1 MLAYLKNGA
10 SVALDFD
17 DYYIQEEWFGADDT
31 LAFTLPA
38 SHPQLPD
45 MMCQLSLVD
54 KESGQAFLITNVDEG
69 DVKAKIDLDE
79 FREQMFLSYTNGSA
93 TAMATAQQVLPSGWS
108 VQDFSGSTARRTI
121 EAEGATALE
130 ILQKLPDTYGIAVR
144 FDRKT
149 KRVLLRN
156 PDTMAPSG
164 TYLTEELNL
173 RKRPVRSQTSEGFAT
188 RLYAVGKD
196 GVTFASINGGKN
208 YVENH
213 EYSDRVISAY
223 WKDERYTDP
232 QSLLD
237 DAKKKLSDMA
247 KPAQSYEC
255 DVADLA
261 KIDPARFGHLSMEMY
276 QAVTLLDAERGTRL
290 AHRVVQYKRYPH
302 YPEKNVVTLST
313 LPGTISGKVEQS
325 YQAVTNQNSSFQQQ
339 LAANLQ
345 GVAQTIVGAKGG
357 SVKFIQDEKG
367 KPTGI
372 LFMDTEDEAT
382 AKNILRINHMG
393 LAFSNNGSS
402 GPWTQAITIDGGLA
416 NQWIETWQLTASI
429 IVAGILQSR
438 DGKSFWNLDSGELKL
453 NGSFESSQGN
463 SKFIFENGLLQLS
476 ESDDFIFKV
485 FNGTGTGIIHLK
497 SPKNGCLSEVSG
509 KRYAIFDKTDTDD
522 WQRVLSVDYNFESKD
537 ANISLLG
544 KDLSQEGKSKSIAL
558 GWSTLESGH
567 YPCLFINGHSVI
579 HKEYSGDVVC
589 YAADLPALKRISGN
603 EVEFVYSSELKRYVL
618 SAKQKT
624 TFAENQIREPFKL
637 EERSP
642 LYERPQNFD

>member
-10 SVALDFD
+10 SVALDCD

-38 SHPQLPD
+38 DHPQLPD
-45 MMCQLSLVD
+45 MMCQLSLTD
-54 KESGQAFLITNVDEG
+54 KESGQAFLITNIDEG

-93 TAMATAQQVLPSGWS
+93 TALATAQQVLPAGWS
-108 VQDFSGSTARRTI
+108 VQDFSGSTSRRTI

-130 ILQKLPDTYGIAVR
+130 ILQQLPDTYGIAVR

-156 PDTMAPSG
+156 PDAMAPSG

-173 RKRPVRSQTSEGFAT
+173 RKRPVRSQTSESFAT

-196 GVTFASINGGKN
+196 GVTFASINSGKN

-276 QAVTLLDAERGTRL
+276 QAVTLMDAERGTRL
-290 AHRVVQYKRYPH
+290 AHRVVRYKRYPH

-325 YQAVTNQNSSFQQQ
+325 YQAVTNPNSSFQQQ

-393 LAFSNNGSS
+393 LAFSNKGSS

-438 DGKSFWNLDSGELKL
+438 DGKSFWNLETGELVLDGTFSAVKEDYL
-453 NGSFESSQGN
+453 LKMSAAALELLKKGKRCLRIGDVPGDFGGGLEVTSLLDDVNTRTLVSDSSVDIFSDKEIVASLSGN
-463 SKFIFENGLLQLS
+463 INETGMLLLSSKKSQDIGVLMGLLDGINMGLS
-476 ESDDFIFKV
+476 IYGGNPVIRLGGMNVLEKQGDKINLGCTHIQNLNLMWYRLEDYGITV
-485 FNGTGTGIIHLK
+485 LGTPDTVKALNATEVKLK
-497 SPKNGCLSEVSG
+497 
-509 KRYAIFDKTDTDD
+509 
-522 WQRVLSVDYNFESKD
+522 
-537 ANISLLG
+537 
-544 KDLSQEGKSKSIAL
+544 
-558 GWSTLESGH
+558 
-567 YPCLFINGHSVI
+567 
-579 HKEYSGDVVC
+579 
-589 YAADLPALKRISGN
+589 
-603 EVEFVYSSELKRYVL
+603 
-618 SAKQKT
+618 
-624 TFAENQIREPFKL
+624 
-637 EERSP
+637 
-642 LYERPQNFD
+642 

>member
-38 SHPQLPD
+38 DHPQLPD
-45 MMCQLSLVD
+45 MMCQLSLTD
-54 KESGQAFLITNVDEG
+54 KESGQAFLITNIDEG

-93 TAMATAQQVLPSGWS
+93 TALATAQQVLPAGWS

-173 RKRPVRSQTSEGFAT
+173 RKRPVRSQTSESFAT

-196 GVTFASINGGKN
+196 GVTFASINSGKN

-276 QAVTLLDAERGTRL
+276 QAVTLMDAERGTRL

-325 YQAVTNQNSSFQQQ
+325 YQAVTNPNSSFQQQ
-339 LAANLQ
+339 LASNLQ

-367 KPTGI
+367 KPNGI

-393 LAFSNNGSS
+393 LAFSNKGSS

-438 DGKSFWNLDSGELKL
+438 DGKSFWNLETGELVLDGAFTAVK
-453 NGSFESSQGN
+453 GN
-463 SKFIFENGLLQLS
+463 YLLKMSAAAL
-476 ESDDFIFKV
+476 EL
-485 FNGTGTGIIHLK
+485 LK
-497 SPKNGCLSEVSG
+497 SG
-509 KRYAIFDKTDTDD
+509 KRCLRIGDVAGDAGGGLEVTSPLDD
-522 WQRVLSVDYNFESKD
+522 VNTRTLVRNSSVDIFSDKEIV
-537 ANISLLG
+537 ASL
-544 KDLSQEGKSKSIAL
+544 
-558 GWSTLESGH
+558 
-567 YPCLFINGHSVI
+567 
-579 HKEYSGDVVC
+579 SGDINETGMLLLSSKKSQDISVLMGLLDGINMGLSIYGGNPVIRLGGMNVLEKQGDKINLGC
-589 YAADLPALKRISGN
+589 THIQNLNLIWYRLEDYGITVLGTPDTVKALN
-603 EVEFVYSSELKRYVL
+603 ATEVKLK
-618 SAKQKT
+618 
-624 TFAENQIREPFKL
+624 
-637 EERSP
+637 
-642 LYERPQNFD
+642 

>member
-38 SHPQLPD
+38 GHPQLPD

-93 TAMATAQQVLPSGWS
+93 TALATAQQVLPSGWS

-156 PDTMAPSG
+156 PDNMAPSG

-173 RKRPVRSQTSEGFAT
+173 RKRPVRSESSENFAT
-188 RLYAVGKD
+188 RLYAVGKG

-276 QAVTLLDAERGTRL
+276 QAVTLMDAERGTRL

-325 YQAVTNQNSSFQQQ
+325 YQAVTNPNSSFQQQ
-339 LAANLQ
+339 LASNLQ

-367 KPTGI
+367 KPIGV
-372 LFMDTEDEAT
+372 LFMDTYNEAT
-382 AKNILRINHMG
+382 AKNIIRINHMG
-393 LAFSNNGSS
+393 LAFSNKGSS

-438 DGKSFWNLDSGELKL
+438 DGKSFWNLETGELNLNGVFKNEDEEGFSVMMDAGQFDMYYKDTLVGRVGTTSSNSVGGSAQYYSFEKQNGQAKYSSRSDHFGHHVNREGTLQSLGSLTNLGYGGGLSLLSLNMAHGMMMNFRESQEPEISLDRKIVAESRDGKL
-453 NGSFESSQGN
+453 NVYAE
-463 SKFIFENGLLQLS
+463 KINGKEAGWILLQ
-476 ESDDFIFKV
+476 DY
-485 FNGTGTGIIHLK
+485 GI
-497 SPKNGCLSEVSG
+497 
-509 KRYAIFDKTDTDD
+509 
-522 WQRVLSVDYNFESKD
+522 
-537 ANISLLG
+537 
-544 KDLSQEGKSKSIAL
+544 
-558 GWSTLESGH
+558 
-567 YPCLFINGHSVI
+567 
-579 HKEYSGDVVC
+579 
-589 YAADLPALKRISGN
+589 
-603 EVEFVYSSELKRYVL
+603 YVL
-618 SAKQKT
+618 GSTDASA
-624 TFAENQIREPFKL
+624 FSGVPIRK
-637 EERSP
+637 EEVAP
-642 LYERPQNFD
+642 

>member
-31 LAFTLPA
+31 LAFTLPTD
-38 SHPQLPD
+38 HPQLPD
-45 MMCQLSLVD
+45 MICQLSLVD
-54 KESGQAFLITNVDEG
+54 KESGQAFLITNIDEG

-93 TAMATAQQVLPSGWS
+93 TALATAQQVLPAGWS
-108 VQDFSGSTARRTI
+108 VQDFSGSTTRRTI

-156 PDTMAPSG
+156 PDIMAPSG

-173 RKRPVRSQTSEGFAT
+173 RKRPVRSQTSESFAT

-196 GVTFASINGGKN
+196 GVTFASINSGKN

-223 WKDERYTDP
+223 WKDERYTAP

-237 DAKKKLSDMA
+237 DAKKKLSEMA

-261 KIDPARFGHLSMEMY
+261 KIDPTRFGHLSMEMY
-276 QAVTLLDAERGTRL
+276 QAVTLMDAERGTRL

-302 YPEKNVVTLST
+302 YPEKNTVTLST

-325 YQAVTNQNSSFQQQ
+325 YQAVTNPNSSFQQQ

-367 KPTGI
+367 KPIGV

-393 LAFSNNGSS
+393 LAFSNKGSS

-438 DGKSFWNLDSGELKL
+438 DGKSFWNLETGELVLDGAFTAVKGDYL
-453 NGSFESSQGN
+453 LKMSAAALELLKSEKRCLRIGDVPGDFGGGLEVASPLDDVNTRTLVSNSSVNIFSDEEIAASLRGDIN
-463 SKFIFENGLLQLS
+463 ETGMLLLRSKKSQDIGVLMGLLDGINMGLS
-476 ESDDFIFKV
+476 IYGGNPVIRLGGMNVLEKQGDKINLGCTHIQNLNLMWYRLEDYGITV
-485 FNGTGTGIIHLK
+485 LGTPDTVKALNATEVKLK
-497 SPKNGCLSEVSG
+497 
-509 KRYAIFDKTDTDD
+509 
-522 WQRVLSVDYNFESKD
+522 
-537 ANISLLG
+537 
-544 KDLSQEGKSKSIAL
+544 
-558 GWSTLESGH
+558 
-567 YPCLFINGHSVI
+567 
-579 HKEYSGDVVC
+579 
-589 YAADLPALKRISGN
+589 
-603 EVEFVYSSELKRYVL
+603 
-618 SAKQKT
+618 
-624 TFAENQIREPFKL
+624 
-637 EERSP
+637 
-642 LYERPQNFD
+642 

>member
-10 SVALDFD
+10 SVAMDFD

-38 SHPQLPD
+38 DHPQLPD
-45 MMCQLSLVD
+45 MMCQLSLTD
-54 KESGQAFLITNVDEG
+54 KESGQAFLITNIDEG

-93 TAMATAQQVLPSGWS
+93 TALATAQQVLPAGWS

-196 GVTFASINGGKN
+196 GVTFASINSGKN

-213 EYSDRVISAY
+213 EYSERVISAY

-276 QAVTLLDAERGTRL
+276 QAVTLMDAERGTRL

-325 YQAVTNQNSSFQQQ
+325 YQAVTNPNSSFQQQ

-367 KPTGI
+367 KPIGV

-393 LAFSNNGSS
+393 LAFSNKGSS

-438 DGKSFWNLDSGELKL
+438 DGKSFWNLDTGEIVLDGTFTAVKGDYLLKMSAAAL
-453 NGSFESSQGN
+453 ELLKKGKRCLRIGDVPGDFGGGLEVTSPLDDVNTRTLVSDSSVDIFSDKEIVASLRGDIN
-463 SKFIFENGLLQLS
+463 ETGMLLLSSKKSQDIGVLMGLLDGINMGISIYGGNPVIRLGGMNVLEKQGDKINLGCTHIQNLNLMWYRL
-476 ESDDFIFKV
+476 EDYGITV
-485 FNGTGTGIIHLK
+485 LGTPDTVKALNATEVKLK
-497 SPKNGCLSEVSG
+497 
-509 KRYAIFDKTDTDD
+509 
-522 WQRVLSVDYNFESKD
+522 
-537 ANISLLG
+537 
-544 KDLSQEGKSKSIAL
+544 
-558 GWSTLESGH
+558 
-567 YPCLFINGHSVI
+567 
-579 HKEYSGDVVC
+579 
-589 YAADLPALKRISGN
+589 
-603 EVEFVYSSELKRYVL
+603 
-618 SAKQKT
+618 
-624 TFAENQIREPFKL
+624 
-637 EERSP
+637 
-642 LYERPQNFD
+642 

>member
-10 SVALDFD
+10 SVALNFD

-38 SHPQLPD
+38 DHPQLPD
-45 MMCQLSLVD
+45 MMCQLSLTD
-54 KESGQAFLITNVDEG
+54 KESGQAFLITNIDEG

-93 TAMATAQQVLPSGWS
+93 TALATAQQVLPAGWS

-144 FDRKT
+144 FDRRT

-156 PDTMAPSG
+156 PDAMAPSG

-173 RKRPVRSQTSEGFAT
+173 RKRPVRSQSSESFAT

-196 GVTFASINGGKN
+196 GVTFASINSGKN

-237 DAKKKLSDMA
+237 DAKKKLSEMA

-276 QAVTLLDAERGTRL
+276 QAVTLMDAERGTRL

-325 YQAVTNQNSSFQQQ
+325 YQAVTNPNSSFQQQ

-367 KPTGI
+367 KPTGV

-429 IVAGILQSR
+429 IVAGVLQSR
-438 DGKSFWNLDSGELKL
+438 DGKSFWNLDTGEISL
-453 NGSFESSQGN
+453 NGEMNSYGKLLESETRHRIFKGGFASYLDGKVAFYAELRKN
-463 SKFIFENGLLQLS
+463 SNGKNSSAIVLYENGKPSVEIEPSVIRFLS
-476 ESDDFIFKV
+476 EDSAGGTIFSVKGLSLVSYGKV
-485 FNGTGTGIIHLK
+485 FAGCGADRMPFIDVEKFNFQGKTAKWELGNDGKYHLI
-497 SPKNGCLSEVSG
+497 
-509 KRYAIFDKTDTDD
+509 AI
-522 WQRVLSVDYNFESKD
+522 
-537 ANISLLG
+537 
-544 KDLSQEGKSKSIAL
+544 
-558 GWSTLESGH
+558 
-567 YPCLFINGHSVI
+567 
-579 HKEYSGDVVC
+579 
-589 YAADLPALKRISGN
+589 
-603 EVEFVYSSELKRYVL
+603 
-618 SAKQKT
+618 
-624 TFAENQIREPFKL
+624 
-637 EERSP
+637 
-642 LYERPQNFD
+642 

>member
-38 SHPQLPD
+38 DHPQLPD
-45 MMCQLSLVD
+45 MMCQLSLTD
-54 KESGQAFLITNVDEG
+54 KESGQAFLITNIDEG

-93 TAMATAQQVLPSGWS
+93 TAMATAQQVLPAGWS

-144 FDRKT
+144 FDRRT

-173 RKRPVRSQTSEGFAT
+173 RKRPVRSQTSESFAT

-196 GVTFASINGGKN
+196 GVTFASINSGKN

-237 DAKKKLSDMA
+237 DAKKKLSEMA

-325 YQAVTNQNSSFQQQ
+325 YQAVTNPNSSFQQQ

-382 AKNILRINHMG
+382 AKNIIRINHMG
-393 LAFSNNGSS
+393 LAFSNKGSS

-438 DGKSFWNLDSGELKL
+438 DGKSFWNLETGELVLDGAFTAVK
-453 NGSFESSQGN
+453 GN
-463 SKFIFENGLLQLS
+463 YLLKMSAAAL
-476 ESDDFIFKV
+476 EL
-485 FNGTGTGIIHLK
+485 LK
-497 SPKNGCLSEVSG
+497 SG
-509 KRYAIFDKTDTDD
+509 KRCLRIGDVAGDAGGGLEVTSPLDD
-522 WQRVLSVDYNFESKD
+522 VNTRTLVSHSSVDIFSDKEIVASLRGDINETGMLLLSSKKSQD
-537 ANISLLG
+537 IGVLMGLLDG
-544 KDLSQEGKSKSIAL
+544 INMGLSIYGGNPVIRLGGMNVLEKQGDKINLGCTHIQNLNLMWYRLEDYGITVLGTPDTVKAL
-558 GWSTLESGH
+558 NATE
-567 YPCLFINGHSVI
+567 V
-579 HKEYSGDVVC
+579 K
-589 YAADLPALKRISGN
+589 LK
-603 EVEFVYSSELKRYVL
+603 
-618 SAKQKT
+618 
-624 TFAENQIREPFKL
+624 
-637 EERSP
+637 
-642 LYERPQNFD
+642 

>member
-173 RKRPVRSQTSEGFAT
+173 RKRPVRSQSSESFAT

-367 KPTGI
+367 KPTGV

-438 DGKSFWNLDSGELKL
+438 DGKSFWNLDTGELNL
-453 NGSFESSQGN
+453 NGVFTSLKGRMKAVLDGGSLSYYIDDALALDLDIGDDPLSKVLLRLNGDRTKCQLQANAVHIITQDGKILGRMGVSEGLDGN
-463 SKFIFENGLLQLS
+463 LNGNLYISRDGDAFHGVNLVSDKIMCGIYLNGYPFAMSS
-476 ESDDFIFKV
+476 ESD
-485 FNGTGTGIIHLK
+485 
-497 SPKNGCLSEVSG
+497 PKPNVIC
-509 KRYAIFDKTDTDD
+509 
-522 WQRVLSVDYNFESKD
+522 
-537 ANISLLG
+537 
-544 KDLSQEGKSKSIAL
+544 KSIQFDEYKDKKVSVEYNATI
-558 GWSTLESGH
+558 GKNIFVLE
-567 YPCLFINGHSVI
+567 
-579 HKEYSGDVVC
+579 
-589 YAADLPALKRISGN
+589 
-603 EVEFVYSSELKRYVL
+603 
-618 SAKQKT
+618 
-624 TFAENQIREPFKL
+624 
-637 EERSP
+637 
-642 LYERPQNFD
+642 

>member
-31 LAFTLPA
+31 LAFTLPPD
-38 SHPQLPD
+38 HPQLPD
-45 MMCQLSLVD
+45 MMCQLSLTD
-54 KESGQAFLITNVDEG
+54 KESGQAFLITNIDEG

-79 FREQMFLSYTNGSA
+79 FREQMFLPYTNGSA
-93 TAMATAQQVLPSGWS
+93 TAMATAQQVLPAGWS

-144 FDRKT
+144 FDRRT

-173 RKRPVRSQTSEGFAT
+173 RKRPVRSQTSESFAT

-196 GVTFASINGGKN
+196 GVTFASINSGKN

-237 DAKKKLSDMA
+237 DAKKKLSEMS

-325 YQAVTNQNSSFQQQ
+325 YQAVTNPNSSFQQQ

-382 AKNILRINHMG
+382 AKNIIRINHMG
-393 LAFSNNGSS
+393 LAFSNKGSS

-438 DGKSFWNLDSGELKL
+438 DGKSFWNLDTGEIVLDGAFTAVKGNYLLKMSAAAL
-453 NGSFESSQGN
+453 E
-463 SKFIFENGLLQLS
+463 LL
-476 ESDDFIFKV
+476 K
-485 FNGTGTGIIHLK
+485 
-497 SPKNGCLSEVSG
+497 SG
-509 KRYAIFDKTDTDD
+509 KRCLRIGDVAGDAGGGLEVTSPLDD
-522 WQRVLSVDYNFESKD
+522 VNTRTLVRDSSVDIFSDKEIV
-537 ANISLLG
+537 ASL
-544 KDLSQEGKSKSIAL
+544 
-558 GWSTLESGH
+558 
-567 YPCLFINGHSVI
+567 
-579 HKEYSGDVVC
+579 SGDINETGMLLLSSKKSQNIGVLMGLLDGINMGLSIYGGNPVIRLGGMNVLEKQGDKINLGC
-589 YAADLPALKRISGN
+589 THIQNLNLMWYRLEDYGITVLGTPDTVKALN
-603 EVEFVYSSELKRYVL
+603 ATEVKLK
-618 SAKQKT
+618 
-624 TFAENQIREPFKL
+624 
-637 EERSP
+637 
-642 LYERPQNFD
+642 

>member
-38 SHPQLPD
+38 DHPQLPD
-45 MMCQLSLVD
+45 MMCQLSLTD
-54 KESGQAFLITNVDEG
+54 KESGQAFLITNIDEG

-93 TAMATAQQVLPSGWS
+93 TALATAQQVLPAGWS

-130 ILQKLPDTYGIAVR
+130 ILQQLPDTYGIAVR
-144 FDRKT
+144 FDRRT

-196 GVTFASINGGKN
+196 GVTFASINSGKN

-237 DAKKKLSDMA
+237 DAKKKLSEMA

-276 QAVTLLDAERGTRL
+276 QAVTLMDAERGTRL

-325 YQAVTNQNSSFQQQ
+325 YQAVTNPNSSFQQQ

-345 GVAQTIVGAKGG
+345 GIAQTIVGAKGG

-367 KPTGI
+367 KPIGV
-372 LFMDTEDEAT
+372 LFMDTEDKAT

-393 LAFSNNGSS
+393 LAFSNKGSS

-438 DGKSFWNLDSGELKL
+438 DGKSFWNLETGELNLNGVFKNEDEEGFSVMMDAGQFDMYYKDTLVGRVGTTSSSSVGGSAQYYSFEKQNGQAKYSSRSDHFGHHVNQEGTIQSLGSLTNFGYGGGLSLISLNMAHGMMMNFRESQEPEISLDRKIVAESRDGKL
-453 NGSFESSQGN
+453 NVYAE
-463 SKFIFENGLLQLS
+463 KINGKEVGWILLQ
-476 ESDDFIFKV
+476 DY
-485 FNGTGTGIIHLK
+485 GI
-497 SPKNGCLSEVSG
+497 
-509 KRYAIFDKTDTDD
+509 
-522 WQRVLSVDYNFESKD
+522 
-537 ANISLLG
+537 
-544 KDLSQEGKSKSIAL
+544 
-558 GWSTLESGH
+558 
-567 YPCLFINGHSVI
+567 
-579 HKEYSGDVVC
+579 
-589 YAADLPALKRISGN
+589 
-603 EVEFVYSSELKRYVL
+603 YVL
-618 SAKQKT
+618 GSTDASA
-624 TFAENQIREPFKL
+624 FSGVPIRE
-637 EERSP
+637 EEVAP
-642 LYERPQNFD
+642 

>member
-10 SVALDFD
+10 SVALDSD

-38 SHPQLPD
+38 DHPQLPD
-45 MMCQLSLVD
+45 MMCQLSLTD
-54 KESGQAFLITNVDEG
+54 KESGQAFLITNIDEG

-93 TAMATAQQVLPSGWS
+93 TAMATAQQVLPAGWS

-144 FDRKT
+144 FDRRT

-173 RKRPVRSQTSEGFAT
+173 RKRPVRSQTSESFAT

-196 GVTFASINGGKN
+196 GVTFASINSGKN

-237 DAKKKLSDMA
+237 DAKKKLSEMA

-290 AHRVVQYKRYPH
+290 AHRVVQ
-302 YPEKNVVTLST
+302 N
-313 LPGTISGKVEQS
+313 
-325 YQAVTNQNSSFQQQ
+325 
-339 LAANLQ
+339 NLY
-345 GVAQTIVGAKGG
+345 T
-357 SVKFIQDEKG
+357 
-367 KPTGI
+367 
-372 LFMDTEDEAT
+372 
-382 AKNILRINHMG
+382 H
-393 LAFSNNGSS
+393 
-402 GPWTQAITIDGGLA
+402 
-416 NQWIETWQLTASI
+416 
-429 IVAGILQSR
+429 
-438 DGKSFWNLDSGELKL
+438 
-453 NGSFESSQGN
+453 
-463 SKFIFENGLLQLS
+463 
-476 ESDDFIFKV
+476 
-485 FNGTGTGIIHLK
+485 
-497 SPKNGCLSEVSG
+497 
-509 KRYAIFDKTDTDD
+509 
-522 WQRVLSVDYNFESKD
+522 
-537 ANISLLG
+537 
-544 KDLSQEGKSKSIAL
+544 
-558 GWSTLESGH
+558 
-567 YPCLFINGHSVI
+567 
-579 HKEYSGDVVC
+579 
-589 YAADLPALKRISGN
+589 
-603 EVEFVYSSELKRYVL
+603 
-618 SAKQKT
+618 
-624 TFAENQIREPFKL
+624 
-637 EERSP
+637 
-642 LYERPQNFD
+642 

>member
-17 DYYIQEEWFGADDT
+17 DYYIQEEWFGADDA

-38 SHPQLPD
+38 EHPQLPD
-45 MMCQLSLVD
+45 MMCQLSLID

-93 TAMATAQQVLPSGWS
+93 TALATAQQVLPAGWS

-130 ILQKLPDTYGIAVR
+130 ILQKLPDTYGIVVR
-144 FDRKT
+144 FDRRT

-173 RKRPVRSQTSEGFAT
+173 RKRPVRSQTSESFAT

-196 GVTFASINGGKN
+196 GVTFASINSGKN

-237 DAKKKLSDMA
+237 DAKKKLSEMA

-276 QAVTLLDAERGTRL
+276 QAVTLMDAERGTRL

-325 YQAVTNQNSSFQQQ
+325 YQAVTNPNSSFQQQ

-393 LAFSNNGSS
+393 LAFSNKGSS

-416 NQWIETWQLTASI
+416 NKWIETWQLTASI

-438 DGKSFWNLDSGELKL
+438 DGKSFWNLETGELVLDGAFTAVK
-453 NGSFESSQGN
+453 GDY
-463 SKFIFENGLLQLS
+463 LLKMSAAAL
-476 ESDDFIFKV
+476 EL
-485 FNGTGTGIIHLK
+485 LK
-497 SPKNGCLSEVSG
+497 SG
-509 KRYAIFDKTDTDD
+509 KRCLRIGDVPGDFGGGLEVTSPLDD
-522 WQRVLSVDYNFESKD
+522 VNTRTLVSDSSVDIFSDKEIV
-537 ANISLLG
+537 ASL
-544 KDLSQEGKSKSIAL
+544 
-558 GWSTLESGH
+558 
-567 YPCLFINGHSVI
+567 
-579 HKEYSGDVVC
+579 SGDINETGMLLLSSKKSQDIGVLMGLLDGINMGISIYGGNPVIRLGGMNVLEKQGDKINLGC
-589 YAADLPALKRISGN
+589 THIQNLNLMWYRLEDYGITVLGTPDTVKALN
-603 EVEFVYSSELKRYVL
+603 ATEVKLK
-618 SAKQKT
+618 
-624 TFAENQIREPFKL
+624 
-637 EERSP
+637 
-642 LYERPQNFD
+642 

>member
-38 SHPQLPD
+38 GHPQLPD

-54 KESGQAFLITNVDEG
+54 KESGQAFLITNIDEG

-93 TAMATAQQVLPSGWS
+93 TALATAQQVLPSGWS

-156 PDTMAPSG
+156 PDNMAPSG

-173 RKRPVRSQTSEGFAT
+173 RKRPVRSQSSEGFAT

-367 KPTGI
+367 KPTGV

-438 DGKSFWNLDSGELKL
+438 DGKSFWNLDTGEIIL
-453 NGSFESSQGN
+453 NGEMNSYGKFLESETRHRIFNGGFASYLDGQATFYVSVSKKSNGTSQSIIN
-463 SKFIFENGLLQLS
+463 LYENGKSGMEIEPYVIRFLS
-476 ESDDFIFKV
+476 ESGSILSLNSLVFQSYGKVFAGCSTDRVPFVNIERFIFQGK
-485 FNGTGTGIIHLK
+485 TGKWEQGNDGKYHL
-497 SPKNGCLSEVSG
+497 V
-509 KRYAIFDKTDTDD
+509 AI
-522 WQRVLSVDYNFESKD
+522 
-537 ANISLLG
+537 
-544 KDLSQEGKSKSIAL
+544 
-558 GWSTLESGH
+558 
-567 YPCLFINGHSVI
+567 
-579 HKEYSGDVVC
+579 
-589 YAADLPALKRISGN
+589 
-603 EVEFVYSSELKRYVL
+603 
-618 SAKQKT
+618 
-624 TFAENQIREPFKL
+624 
-637 EERSP
+637 
-642 LYERPQNFD
+642 

>member
-17 DYYIQEEWFGADDT
+17 DYYIQEEWFGADDA

-38 SHPQLPD
+38 EHPQLPD
-45 MMCQLSLVD
+45 MMCQLSLTD
-54 KESGQAFLITNVDEG
+54 KESGQAFLITNIDEG

-93 TAMATAQQVLPSGWS
+93 TALATAQQVLPAGWS

-196 GVTFASINGGKN
+196 GVTFASINSGKN

-237 DAKKKLSDMA
+237 DAKKKLSEMA

-276 QAVTLLDAERGTRL
+276 QAVTLMDAERGTRL

-325 YQAVTNQNSSFQQQ
+325 YQAVTNPNSSFQQQ

-393 LAFSNNGSS
+393 LAFSNKGSS

-438 DGKSFWNLDSGELKL
+438 DGKSFWNLDTGEIVLDGAFTAVKGDYLLKMSAAALELLERGKRCLRIGDVPGDFGGGLEVTSPLDDVNTRTSVSHSRVDIFSDKEIVASLSGDINETGMLL
-453 NGSFESSQGN
+453 LSSKKSQDIGVLM
-463 SKFIFENGLLQLS
+463 GLLDGINMGISIYGGNPVIRLGGMNVLEKQGDKINLGCTHIQNLNLMWYRL
-476 ESDDFIFKV
+476 EDYGITV
-485 FNGTGTGIIHLK
+485 LGTPDTVKALNATEVKLK
-497 SPKNGCLSEVSG
+497 
-509 KRYAIFDKTDTDD
+509 
-522 WQRVLSVDYNFESKD
+522 
-537 ANISLLG
+537 
-544 KDLSQEGKSKSIAL
+544 
-558 GWSTLESGH
+558 
-567 YPCLFINGHSVI
+567 
-579 HKEYSGDVVC
+579 
-589 YAADLPALKRISGN
+589 
-603 EVEFVYSSELKRYVL
+603 
-618 SAKQKT
+618 
-624 TFAENQIREPFKL
+624 
-637 EERSP
+637 
-642 LYERPQNFD
+642 

>member
-17 DYYIQEEWFGADDT
+17 DYYIQEEWFGADDA

-38 SHPQLPD
+38 DHPQLPD
-45 MMCQLSLVD
+45 MMCQLSLTD
-54 KESGQAFLITNVDEG
+54 KESGQAFLITNIDEG

-93 TAMATAQQVLPSGWS
+93 TALATAQQVLPAGWS
-108 VQDFSGSTARRTI
+108 VQDFSGGTARRTI

-144 FDRKT
+144 FDRRT

-156 PDTMAPSG
+156 PDAMAPSG

-173 RKRPVRSQTSEGFAT
+173 RKRPVRSQTSESFAT

-196 GVTFASINGGKN
+196 GVTFASINSGKN

-237 DAKKKLSDMA
+237 DAKKKLSEMA

-276 QAVTLLDAERGTRL
+276 QAVTLMDAEHGTRL

-325 YQAVTNQNSSFQQQ
+325 YQAVTNPNSSFQQQ

-393 LAFSNNGSS
+393 LAFSNKGSS

-438 DGKSFWNLDSGELKL
+438 DGKSFWNLETGELVLDGTFTAVK
-453 NGSFESSQGN
+453 GDY
-463 SKFIFENGLLQLS
+463 LLKMSAAAL
-476 ESDDFIFKV
+476 EL
-485 FNGTGTGIIHLK
+485 LK
-497 SPKNGCLSEVSG
+497 SG
-509 KRYAIFDKTDTDD
+509 KRCLRIGDVPGDFGGGLEVASPLDDVNTRTLVSNSSVNIFSDKEI
-522 WQRVLSVDYNFESKD
+522 V
-537 ANISLLG
+537 ASL
-544 KDLSQEGKSKSIAL
+544 
-558 GWSTLESGH
+558 
-567 YPCLFINGHSVI
+567 
-579 HKEYSGDVVC
+579 SGDINETGMLLLHSKKSQDIGVLMGLLDGINMGLSIYGGNPVIRLGGMNVLEKQGDKINLGC
-589 YAADLPALKRISGN
+589 THIQNLNLMWYRLEDYGITVLGTPDTVKALN
-603 EVEFVYSSELKRYVL
+603 ATEVKLK
-618 SAKQKT
+618 
-624 TFAENQIREPFKL
+624 
-637 EERSP
+637 
-642 LYERPQNFD
+642 

>member
-31 LAFTLPA
+31 LAFTLPVD
-38 SHPQLPD
+38 HPQMPD
-45 MMCQLSLVD
+45 MMCQLSLTD
-54 KESGQAFLITNVDEG
+54 KESGQAFLITNIDEG

-93 TAMATAQQVLPSGWS
+93 TALATAQQVLPAGWS

-144 FDRKT
+144 FDRRT

-156 PDTMAPSG
+156 PDAMAPSG

-173 RKRPVRSQTSEGFAT
+173 RKRPVRSQSSESFAT

-196 GVTFASINGGKN
+196 GVTFASINSGKN

-237 DAKKKLSDMA
+237 DAKKKLSEMA

-276 QAVTLLDAERGTRL
+276 QAVTLMDAEHGTRL

-325 YQAVTNQNSSFQQQ
+325 YQAVTNPNSSFQQQ

-367 KPTGI
+367 KPIGV

-393 LAFSNNGSS
+393 LAFSNKGSS

-438 DGKSFWNLDSGELKL
+438 DGKSFWNG
-453 NGSFESSQGN
+453 
-463 SKFIFENGLLQLS
+463 
-476 ESDDFIFKV
+476 
-485 FNGTGTGIIHLK
+485 
-497 SPKNGCLSEVSG
+497 
-509 KRYAIFDKTDTDD
+509 
-522 WQRVLSVDYNFESKD
+522 
-537 ANISLLG
+537 
-544 KDLSQEGKSKSIAL
+544 
-558 GWSTLESGH
+558 
-567 YPCLFINGHSVI
+567 
-579 HKEYSGDVVC
+579 
-589 YAADLPALKRISGN
+589 
-603 EVEFVYSSELKRYVL
+603 
-618 SAKQKT
+618 
-624 TFAENQIREPFKL
+624 
-637 EERSP
+637 
-642 LYERPQNFD
+642 

>member
-45 MMCQLSLVD
+45 MMCQLSLTD
-54 KESGQAFLITNVDEG
+54 KESGQAFLITNIDEG

-93 TAMATAQQVLPSGWS
+93 TALATAQQVLPSGWS
-108 VQDFSGSTARRTI
+108 VQDLSGSTARRTI

-173 RKRPVRSQTSEGFAT
+173 RKRPVRSQSSEGFAT

-223 WKDERYTDP
+223 WKDERYTDS

-367 KPTGI
+367 KPTGV

-438 DGKSFWNLDSGELKL
+438 DGKSFWNLDTGELNL
-453 NGSFESSQGN
+453 NGVFTSLKGRMKAVLDGGSLSYYIDDALALDLDIGDDPL
-463 SKFIFENGLLQLS
+463 SKVLLRLNGDRTKCQLQANGVYLITQDGKVLGRMGVSEDLGGNGLTGYLS
-476 ESDDFIFKV
+476 ISRDGEEGHGIELISNSAFTSIYV
-485 FNGTGTGIIHLK
+485 NG
-497 SPKNGCLSEVSG
+497 
-509 KRYAIFDKTDTDD
+509 
-522 WQRVLSVDYNFESKD
+522 
-537 ANISLLG
+537 
-544 KDLSQEGKSKSIAL
+544 
-558 GWSTLESGH
+558 
-567 YPCLFINGHSVI
+567 YPV
-579 HKEYSGDVVC
+579 
-589 YAADLPALKRISGN
+589 
-603 EVEFVYSSELKRYVL
+603 VL
-618 SAKQKT
+618 SAGDGKPSITCGGIQFD
-624 TFAENQIREPFKL
+624 TFKDKKVSVEYNAAIGKNIFVL
-637 EERSP
+637 E
-642 LYERPQNFD
+642 